1 MLATTIP
8 AQATIPTAAQ
18 LEAARA
24 AAQAVLHAA
33 GVEATLPVRGHDVC
47 VRMTEAH
54 CCGDRTGQSYAVVF
68 VSIYG
73 ATWASRKVHAVHVE
87 AAEAAKAELP
97 AGTDCRGGYF
107 EHLHHV

>member
-1 MLATTIP
+1 MTPTTIP
-8 AQATIPTAAQ
+8 AQAVLPTDAQ

-33 GVEATLPVRGHDVC
+33 GVEASLPVVGHDVC
-47 VRMTEAH
+47 VRMTRVA
-54 CCGDRTGQSYAVVF
+54 CCGDRTGQYFAVVF

-73 ATWASRKVHAVHVE
+73 ATWASRKTHAVHLE
-87 AAEAAKAELP
+87 ALEAAKAELP